1 MPLRSQ
7 GYCGVGRGLSGL
19 LWVWCNGR
27 GPHLKFRQEP
37 QGFAPFLTPIQGSL
51 QSCDRRVRP
60 RLGLRHGTP
69 LASRG
74 VHGVAGHLWSCIW
87 NLWVFSG
94 RCTGVSV
101 PYRVATS
108 STGWRS
114 KRCPGMGFL
123 SRSDRE
129 IGVFRKVAPP
139 TRLCLEFPREKGL
152 ILTCDGKF
160 LKPFQTKQGN
170 GPSCQDQ

>member
-37 QGFAPFLTPIQGSL
+37 QGSAPFLTPIPGSL

-74 VHGVAGHLWSCIW
+74 VHGVAGHLSSSIW
-87 NLWVFSG
+87 NLRVFSG

-101 PYRVATS
+101 PYRVVTS

-123 SRSDRE
+123 SRADRDNRTF
-129 IGVFRKVAPP
+129 GRW
-139 TRLCLEFPREKGL
+139 PRPRDSVSNSL
-152 ILTCDGKF
+152 VR
-160 LKPFQTKQGN
+160 PA
-170 GPSCQDQ
+170 SA